1 VTENWLPYN
10 QIKGRIQPS
19 DGEHKAL
26 AEIGQQLGR
35 TALEEI
41 ATIAK
46 AETILACGRKFVAP
60 KANGSV

>member
-1 VTENWLPYN
+1 
-10 QIKGRIQPS
+10 
-19 DGEHKAL
+19 L